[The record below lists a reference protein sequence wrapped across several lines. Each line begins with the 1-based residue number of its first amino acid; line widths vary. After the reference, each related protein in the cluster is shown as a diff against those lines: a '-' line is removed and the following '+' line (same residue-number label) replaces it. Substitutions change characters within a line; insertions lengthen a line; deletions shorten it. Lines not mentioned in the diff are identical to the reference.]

1 MESRA
6 EESKIRGVAEAAAPR
21 RRDHDAGSRWTVVG
35 VLREAVEL
43 IPATGEQA
51 LTWLIFGVAAS
62 AVSFGDSSSD
72 DVVALMANA
81 AEEMAWFLVV
91 AVVQFWLLCGLVR
104 VAIDA
109 ARTSRRAS
117 SIPPRSRS
125 TGFDRDEEREE
136 GARAWDL
143 FRVSFADYTEA
154 GTVVAVEAGG
164 LMLGLLCFLVPG
176 VYFALGWS
184 MALYAMLD
192 HRARWMKALGYSRAL
207 TRGSMGRL
215 LVLGLVL
222 VVAGI
227 PGTYL
232 TAQAVLPDFTEM
244 TDFGLVVK
252 SSSPGVAAAAVALS
266 PPLAGLVG
274 SVLSAISGLLWIYAG
289 AVVYVNL
296 EDGRSR
302 DRTAH

>member
-1 MESRA
+1 M
-6 EESKIRGVAEAAAPR
+6 
-21 RRDHDAGSRWTVVG
+21 
-35 VLREAVEL
+35 LREALAL

-51 LTWLIFGVAAS
+51 LAYLIFGVAAG
-62 AVSFGDSSSD
+62 AVSFGDPSSD
-72 DVVALMANA
+72 DVVAMMENF
-81 AEEMAWFLVV
+81 AEEMFWFLAV

-117 SIPPRSRS
+117 AALPRSRS
-125 TGFDRDEEREE
+125 AGFELDDGHEE
-136 GARAWDL
+136 GTRTWDL

-154 GTVVAVEAGG
+154 GTVVAVQASG

-192 HRARWMKALGYSRAL
+192 HRARWLKSLAYSRAL

-222 VVAGI
+222 VAAGL
-227 PGTYL
+227 PGTL
-232 TAQAVLPDFTEM
+232 LSAQASLPDLGEM
-244 TDFGLVVK
+244 PDFGLVVK
-252 SSSPGVAAAAVALS
+252 ATSSGVAAAGFALS

-274 SVLSAISGLLWIYAG
+274 SVLSGIAGLLWVYAG

-302 DRTAH
+302 

>member
-1 MESRA
+1 MELRA
-6 EESKIRGVAEAAAPR
+6 DELRIHGAAKAEAPQAY
-21 RRDHDAGSRWTVVG
+21 DHDTGSGWTVAG
-35 VLREAVEL
+35 VLREAVAL
-43 IPATGEQA
+43 IAVTGEQA
-51 LTWLIFGVAAS
+51 LAYLVFGVAAS
-62 AVSFGDSSSD
+62 AVSFGTASGD
-72 DVVALMANA
+72 DVVALMENA
-81 AEEMAWFLVV
+81 FEELAWFLAV

-117 SIPPRSRS
+117 SALPRSRP
-125 TGFDRDEEREE
+125 TGFDLDDEHRE

-154 GTVVAVEAGG
+154 GTVVAAQAGG

-176 VYFALGWS
+176 LYFALGWS

-192 HRARWMKALGYSRAL
+192 HRARWFKSLAYSRAL

-215 LVLGLVL
+215 LLLGLVL
-222 VVAGI
+222 VVAGV
-227 PGTYL
+227 PGSLLST
-232 TAQAVLPDFTEM
+232 QASLPDLREM
-244 TDFGLVVK
+244 PDFGLVVK
-252 SSSPGVAAAAVALS
+252 ASSPGIAAAAVGSS
-266 PPLAGLVG
+266 PPLAGLIG
-274 SVLSAISGLLWIYAG
+274 SVLSGISGLLWIYAG

-302 DRTAH
+302 EKPAH